1 VTSIKSV
8 EDNFYTVVR
17 LAGIIQKKPDRFT
30 FDGTDYRV
38 HARVSPEVA
47 ASFGGK
53 NRAFKLLR
61 HATMVQRACST
72 PGNNDLFEP
81 IRASFAAVCD
91 LYPMLRSYYEAAR
104 VGGAMHTW
112 MRW

>member
-1 VTSIKSV
+1 MTSPKDIEEK
-8 EDNFYTVVR
+8 FYFTVRMAEIVQ
-17 LAGIIQKKPDRFT
+17 LKPNLFSFNGR
-30 FDGTDYRV
+30 DYRV
-38 HARVSPEVA
+38 HVRVSPEVA

-61 HATMVQRACST
+61 HAAMVQRACST
-72 PGNNDLFEP
+72 PGNNDLFDP

-91 LYPMLRSYYEAAR
+91 MYPMLRSYYEAAR
-104 VGGAMHTW
+104 VGGTMHTW